1 MGSGTQDGV
10 KELTLR
16 KFEKDYRLRESDDVL
31 SRENAIHL
39 DLDMRLDAVEQ
50 VAEAIKDGNRED
62 VNLLIE
68 KIDQTVSPL
77 TQAMKA
83 VIEEQGK
90 GFTPDRIA
98 ETADK
103 RFTSERE
110 IGALHTEMQNLNVQ
124 AERNKAQI
132 EARVADA
139 LDDLVNGAPGTL
151 DTLKELAAAIGNDK
165 DFGASI
171 AAQLARKFD
180 KSGGSITGET
190 TFEAIARFQ
199 AGMTIEGD
207 LSTTGRLVVGDSADG
222 SWITMRDLDEGS
234 RFIHNNGKSIGF
246 VGQHGEWIMRVFDN
260 GDILSRTSGWLS
272 DRINAKFDKTGGTVT
287 GDIISSAYTPIIFK
301 NRTSEDH
308 WHVYSSGGQFG
319 LWWDA
324 KGGNGAVGNKFTVDY
339 STGAIWCAQFG
350 DVFSRI
356 ETRAREWADDRAQRI
371 TARLAF
377 AGDLFDYESG
387 QGTAGIREPFGGAVV
402 TGFAGQHGIGV
413 TRLRFRY
420 LQMKNIFDQWYTVGW
435 F

>member
-1 MGSGTQDGV
+1 M
-10 KELTLR
+10 R

-50 VAEAIKDGNRED
+50 VAEAVRDGNRED
-62 VNLLIE
+62 VNLLIQ

-171 AAQLARKFD
+171 AAQLAK
-180 KSGGSITGET
+180 KV
-190 TFEAIARFQ
+190 
-199 AGMTIEGD
+199 D
-207 LSTTGRLVVGDSADG
+207 L
-222 SWITMRDLDEGS
+222 
-234 RFIHNNGKSIGF
+234 
-246 VGQHGEWIMRVFDN
+246 
-260 GDILSRTSGWLS
+260 
-272 DRINAKFDKTGGTVT
+272 TGGTMTGPLTVKQQVVINGIDGSVRRLFNQDGTIGVT
-287 GDIISSAYTPIIFK
+287 GGDGKWSTRFSDTGEIWTKQYGNLSGYFATKAEFSTK
-301 NRTSEDH
+301 LNR
-308 WHVYSSGGQFG
+308 SGGTLTGDLEIQKTQPSLMLHYPSVSWWKLQVAANSGLYFTNNLTGDNFIFG
-319 LWWDA
+319 Q
-324 KGGNGAVGNKFTVDY
+324 GGD
-339 STGAIWCAQFG
+339 IWTRQFG
-350 DVFSRI
+350 DLNTRI
-356 ETRAREWADDRAQRI
+356 ETRAREWANDRAQRLS
-371 TARLAF
+371 ARLAF
-377 AGDLFDYESG
+377 AGDVDAQWGVMS
-387 QGTAGIREPFGGAVV
+387 EPYGGAVI
-402 TGFAGQHGIGV
+402 TGAEGKSQTGG
-413 TRLRFRY
+413 RYRFRY
-420 LQMKNIFDQWYTVGW
+420 LQMKSIFDQWYTVGYA
-435 F
+435 